1 MAELATDTAL
11 ASLFNPHDIRGVWE
25 EGLTPERARQI
36 LRAAVAQLRGDED
49 SIVLG
54 RDGRLS
60 SPDIHRIAVEEITGA
75 GLGLIDVGET
85 ATEVVY
91 FASGFY
97 RLPGIMITA
106 SHNGPEWNGF
116 KFCGPLAAPIGK
128 ATGLW
133 AIRDQ
138 AQTLDP
144 NIPPGAPE
152 GPIANSPELANT
164 YVGKVQA
171 LVPFSEQAEALTIVV
186 DGANGMANV
195 VAPMLLDELNVIW
208 LANQIDGR
216 FPAHE
221 PNPLKSKNLEDL
233 CFTVKREQADLGL
246 AFDGDADRLI
256 LVDNNGNPVPPALA
270 QAYIAQLAIA
280 RFGNQNGTQPTVLYS
295 EVSSQIVPMVIEA
308 AGANAVQ
315 TPVGHSAIKTLM
327 AEHGAIAAVEHS
339 GHYYFDAT
347 FRADSALMAAALV
360 IADAA
365 VHHGQSTLGERL
377 AALPQWVMA
386 EEENWVLDQPDQ
398 AYARISKEIQLDP
411 VALLGGGYAF
421 QTDHWRATLRPSN
434 TEPLL
439 RFNIEANDI
448 SVLDDYQGRIRRA
461 LIAVGA
467 QQEGS

>member
-1 MAELATDTAL
+1 MAELATDNDL

-106 SHNGPEWNGF
+106 SHNGPAWNGF

-164 YVGKVQA
+164 YVGKVRA
-171 LVPFSEQAEALTIVV
+171 LVPFPEQAEALTIVV

-195 VAPMLLDELNVIW
+195 VAPMLLDGLNVIW

-256 LVDNNGNPVPPALA
+256 LVNEHGEPVPPALA
-270 QAYIAQLAIA
+270 QAHIARLAIEHFA
-280 RFGNQNGTQPTVLYS
+280 KAGTQPTVLYS

-308 AGANAVQ
+308 AGAKALQ

-327 AEHGAIAAVEHS
+327 AQHEAIAAVEHS

-347 FRADSALMAAALV
+347 YRADSALLAAALV
-360 IADAA
+360 LAD
-365 VHHGQSTLGERL
+365 LGSHPDQHRLSERL
-377 AALPQWVMA
+377 ADLPVWVMA
-386 EEENWVLDQPDQ
+386 EEENWTIADKNHAFATV
-398 AYARISKEIQLDP
+398 RKEIQLEP
-411 VALLGGGYAF
+411 EPLLGGGVAYVA
-421 QTDHWRATLRPSN
+421 DGWRATLRPSN

-439 RFNIEANDI
+439 RFNIEANAQAL
-448 SVLDDYQGRIRRA
+448 LDTWQEAFRAA
-461 LIAVGA
+461 LITAGA
-467 QQEGS
+467 QLEGH